1 MSNQNLL
8 ILGYGMQGKA
18 ALYDCLQNG
27 NFDNIVVAD
36 SVPDFPKS
44 MGEDLNQRV
53 TGVHLDATDFV
64 QVRKLIQEADVVIEA
79 LPASLTVPIGKIAA
93 EEGIHI
99 VSSMYYQN
107 PGVEDPQAL
116 SELKKELAYIE
127 QMARKNNSTILTEF
141 GLDPGLDLI
150 VGAHA
155 LKELDEVDVF
165 NSYGAGF
172 PAPDSCDSALSYKF
186 TWSVRGVMLSYKRPA
201 KVIKKGKVVEIPG
214 LEMFALQNM
223 HIIEDENT
231 GGPLECFPNG
241 NSAKYAE
248 VFGLSDQV
256 REMGRYICRRPGHGA
271 FWWKMANSGFLSEK
285 PLQIGETRIAPID
298 FVSSLFQSQDQFWYS
313 GQERDTTLIRV
324 EVSGKKNGKDKSVV
338 YQMIDYKDLETGF
351 TSMQRTVGFTMGIG
365 AIMLAQGK
373 LDIKG
378 IVSPT
383 QVPLDLILPELKK
396 RNINITRKEVC

>member
-1 MSNQNLL
+1 MSNRNLL

-18 ALYDCLQNG
+18 ALYDCIQHG
-27 NFDNIVVAD
+27 DFDNIVVAD

-44 MGEDLNQRV
+44 MGDDLNQRV
-53 TGVHLDATDFV
+53 TGVHLDATDLV

-93 EEGIHI
+93 EEGVHI

-127 QMARKNNSTILTEF
+127 QMARKNNSSILTEF

-155 LKELDEVDVF
+155 LKELDEVEVF

-172 PAPDSCDSALSYKF
+172 PAPDSCGSALSYKF

-201 KVIKKGKVVEIPG
+201 KVIKNGKIVEIPG
-214 LEMFALQNM
+214 LEMFASQNM

-256 REMGRYICRRPGHGA
+256 KE

-324 EVSGKKNGKDKSVV
+324 EVSGKKNKKNKSVV
-338 YQMIDYKDLETGF
+338 YQMIDYKDLSTGF

-373 LDIKG
+373 LDAKG
-378 IVSPT
+378 MISPT

-396 RNINITRKEVC
+396 RNINITRTEVC